1 MASLLSRAL
10 RGAVRGAGRTTGR
23 VLSRHVLPDTVIP
36 SWKTQ
41 QRASAITSGIWGFG
55 SGLVKKQARKTALK
69 REAQAKELRAQP
81 KSVNRPTRPASGT
94 AYPRGLPAE
103 TSWRKERNERQADI
117 SRAKLVELDK
127 QALAR
132 TPYRSAALSS
142 VLRPASALRRA
153 ATPALPVRYPST
165 PKKRAYVDTETGEIF
180 SSPGVGRTWVE
191 TSTKRNPN
199 SWARGDSMR
208 VRPETP
214 NRQRVKPSLAVHKKH
229 NEQMK
234 RAGGAPRHPGLLG
247 AYRPNEK
254 Y

>member
-1 MASLLSRAL
+1 MGLLRSIARTGARA
-10 RGAVRGAGRTTGR
+10 TGR
-23 VLSRHVLPDTVIP
+23 ALSRHVVPDSLIP

-41 QRASAITSGIWGFG
+41 QRATATTSAIWGFG

-69 REAQAKELRAQP
+69 RKAQAKELQAQP
-81 KSVNRPTRPASGT
+81 KMYGTPARPVSGT
-94 AYPRGLPAE
+94 AYPRALPAE
-103 TSWRKERNERQADI
+103 NNWRKERNEREADK
-117 SRAKLVELDK
+117 SRAKLMHQDA

-142 VLRPASALRRA
+142 VLRPASLLRRA
-153 ATPALPVRYPST
+153 STPAQPVRYPST
-165 PKKRAYVDTETGEIF
+165 PKKRAYVDTETGEVF

-191 TSTKRNPN
+191 TSTKKNPN

-208 VRPETP
+208 VRPENL

-234 RAGGAPRHPGLLG
+234 RAGAAPRHPGLLG
-247 AYRPNEK
+247 AYRPYEN